1 MKDRLLKPNPNPNFI
16 PLSPNLLSSLPK
28 NILTEK
34 GRLKKDT
41 SNCPEYPSWVQD
53 RLYLSWDFY
62 PNPEKF
68 ESVSISALFFVVLLT
83 LNSTIKKIRI
93 LKFTSCL

>member
-1 MKDRLLKPNPNPNFI
+1 MKDRLLKPNPNPNVI

-28 NILTEK
+28 NILSEK
-34 GRLKKDT
+34 GRLKKEMP
-41 SNCPEYPSWVQD
+41 NCPEYPSWAQE

-68 ESVSISALFFVVLLT
+68 ESVSILTFDFFPALKT
-83 LNSTIKKIRI
+83 
-93 LKFTSCL
+93 